1 MAGIEQLE
9 IHSKAYIV
17 RWVKVDAGHTISWS
31 VQPHRKSI
39 NFAIVKHPGTGG
51 TTFSS
56 HPDDL
61 AGLEQHTD
69 GAAESKPGLFAKR
82 DVSTA
87 QDQLAK
93 KGFIPIKWHGKCE
106 ADKVSVGTYDVT
118 QGGMFGLVFDN
129 TFSKQTSKTA
139 TFVLLTY
146 PTGVPPQ
153 TARHLPNLQA
163 GPAASTSRS
172 SLGKLTNSPHVGGV
186 KSESVDSLHSH
197 GRAGRAL
204 STAGKSDGGVPSSYH
219 VGVLLK
225 RRRKKGQGYARRFF
239 SLDYT
244 TCTLSYYHNRNSSAL
259 RGAIP
264 LSLAAIAADERRRE
278 ITIDSG
284 AEVWHLK
291 ASNAKEF
298 SDWARALER
307 ASKIARGLE
316 STVSDPAPETQGRG
330 GPQPTPTVREMQQEE
345 DRDWRHVESLVSRI
359 VGTRDALRRLVKDL
373 AVEKRPSSNHGSYL
387 SPNTPT
393 VPEDSDGYF
402 TPQPDNKRPF
412 WKRKASGTSSPLT
425 PQSVQTAASGS
436 LAVPAPAAT
445 STSVPNGS
453 KSGGAVQEDQDMHD
467 HCAALLKDLD
477 SVVSEFSALL
487 NTSKRRRIPAQAPVA
502 PRMSM
507 ESTAS
512 TVEEFFDAEAGDAD
526 KSQSQV
532 MRIDHQSEEDTAASD
547 AEEVSIHDSSSV
559 SSVADEEV
567 THTGDGVSSLFP
579 VKPKSLSPLPI
590 TDVVAR
596 RKTIP
601 PAKMLPPSLIAFVRK
616 NVGKDLST
624 ISMPVSANEPISF
637 LQRMAEQLEYAQLL
651 DAAAQHSQPQQRLL
665 RVAAFAISQFSNG
678 RAKERAIR
686 KPFNPLLGETFELVR
701 SEAESAPPGGFRLL
715 VEKVSHRP
723 VRLAMQADSAHW
735 SFGQSPAPTQKFWGK
750 SAELTTDG
758 RVRVSLRL
766 PGNDGGDEHY
776 SWNTATVF
784 LRNVVM
790 GEKYVEPV
798 GTMHVCNDSTGAKA
812 VVEFRSK
819 GVFGGRGEEV
829 QVDVLG
835 PDGAHTGLSMN
846 GTWTGALKAMPGG
859 QEVWRAGSLV
869 ENAGGTYGL
878 TTFAASLNEITPVEE
893 GKLPP
898 TDCRLRPDQRL
909 AEQGE
914 LDRAEESK
922 VRLEEAQRQRR
933 KEMEE
938 RGEEYR
944 PRWFVKAAATGQD
957 GEEVWRLKGGK
968 DGYWEERAKGAWPG
982 PPRGIRI
989 AIDRGGTFTDCVGSS
1004 PDSGRADV
1012 VIKLLSEDPANYSD
1026 APLEGIRRILSHFSP
1041 GSGGPEEEIPRGQA
1055 LDTSRID
1062 SIRMGTTVA
1071 TNALL
1076 ERKGERIALVV
1087 TEGFGDCLV
1096 IGNQSRPRIFDLAI
1110 RKPEVLYESVVEVGE
1125 RVTLEDYAEDPE
1137 RRVTT
1142 VGVRVGSAEAKGAEL
1157 VMGLSGEAVRVLR
1170 RPDREVVR
1178 KQLQRVFDEEG
1189 IRSIAVC
1196 LMHAYTFP
1204 DHEALVG
1211 EVAREIGFRHISLSH
1226 ELMPM
1231 IKLVPRAT
1239 SVCADAYLTP
1249 AIKRYIAG
1257 FQQGFEGGLGT
1268 KSVARG
1274 EGGRGARCE
1283 FMQSDG
1289 GLVDVD
1295 RFTGLRAILS
1305 GPAGGVVGYA
1315 ITSYDENTKIP
1326 VIGFDMGGTST
1337 DVSRYGEGRYDHTFE
1352 TTTAGVTIQ
1361 SPQLDINTVAAGG
1374 GSMLFFRNGLFV
1386 VGPDSAGAHPGPA
1399 CYRKGGPATVTDA
1412 NLFLGRLLPEFF
1424 PKIFGKNENE
1434 GLDTEASR
1442 KVLQELAD
1450 QIYKETGK
1458 KMEVDEVAY
1467 GFLTVANEAMT
1478 RPIRSITEAKGHDTS
1493 KHRLATFGGA
1503 GGQHAVAI
1511 AKSLGI
1517 KQILIHRYSSVL
1529 SAYGMALADVVDER
1543 QEPDSTVWT
1552 DKSEVVDQ
1560 LKKKVEG
1567 LKGKSRQALQE
1578 QGFEDSN
1585 IVVEEYLNMR
1595 YRGTE
1600 SALMIVKPADGGW
1613 DFGNAFVEHHR
1624 YEFGF
1629 TLDDRDIIVDDVR
1642 VRGIGKSFRY
1652 DEKSVDEQLKTVTRK
1667 DVSAA
1672 EKRHSE
1678 AKVYFEGG
1686 RADTPIYKLSDLS
1699 VGEVV
1704 KGPAMLADG
1713 TQTIVVTPNAAAL
1726 VLETHVVIDMAE
1738 AEKDRYSK
1746 GSSGEREVDPI
1757 LLSIFGHR
1765 FMAIAEQMG
1774 RALQK
1779 TSVSTNVKE
1788 RLDFSCAIFDDAG
1801 GLVANA
1807 PHLPVHLGSMSTCV
1821 RRQAEIWKGK
1831 LKKGDVIMSNHPSYG
1846 GTHLPDVTLVMP
1858 AFDEAG
1864 DKILFYAASRAH
1876 HADIGGITAGSMPPH
1891 SRELHQEGASIK
1903 SEKLVSEG
1911 KFNEARVVELFYTEP
1926 AKQPGC
1932 SGTRCLADNIND
1944 LRAQVSANQK
1954 GISLI
1959 EGLIAEYGE
1968 ETVQF
1973 YMVAIQRNAELQVR
1987 NLLRTVHDRFQGKDL
2002 SAEDFMDDGSPIRLK
2017 ITIDPHKGEAVFDF
2031 AGTGPEVYG
2040 NINAPEAISYS
2051 AVIYTLRCMISE
2063 DIPLNQGCLVPITVK
2078 IPPHS
2083 LLSPSDNAAVVG
2095 GNVLTSQRVTDVIFK
2110 AFEACAASQGDCNNL
2125 TFGFGGNVA
2134 GQQAVR
2140 GFGYYETIAGGSGA
2154 GATWEG
2160 TDGVHTHMTN
2170 TRITDQE
2177 VFERRYPILLREF
2190 SIRKGS
2196 GGQGQHRGGDG
2207 VVRDIEFRIPVQVS
2221 ILSERRVY
2229 RPYGMAGGGDAQ
2241 CGLNLWVRRVP
2252 RKASWE
2258 TRLRRL
2264 QNDNDD
2270 TQDNDDKDTAI
2281 EYEERT
2287 INLGAKNSAPMK
2299 AGDRIIVCTPG
2310 GGGWGRVGAEKALDR
2325 GTDPTQGWKRG
2336 SHAAREEMA
2345 LQA

>member
-17 RWVKVDAGHTISWS
+17 RWVKVDVGHTISWS
-31 VQPHRKSI
+31 VQPHKKSI

-51 TTFSS
+51 TNFSS
-56 HPDDL
+56 QSDEVDSI
-61 AGLEQHTD
+61 EQHTD
-69 GAAESKPGLFAKR
+69 GTAESKPGLFAKR

-118 QGGMFGLVFDN
+118 EGGMFGLVFDN

-139 TFVLLTY
+139 TFVLLIY
-146 PTGVPPQ
+146 PTGAPPQ
-153 TARHLPNLQA
+153 TATHLPNLQA

-172 SLGKLTNSPHVGGV
+172 SLGRHVSSPRLGAVT
-186 KSESVDSLHSH
+186 SESVDSLHSH
-197 GRAGRAL
+197 TAAGRGRAF
-204 STAGKSDGGVPSSYH
+204 STAGRSDGGGAPSSYH

-239 SLDYT
+239 SLDYA

-298 SDWARALER
+298 ADWARALER

-316 STVSDPAPETQGRG
+316 SAVDEPPASESYGQTRQPALTVHHT
-330 GPQPTPTVREMQQEE
+330 QQEE
-345 DRDWRHVESLVSRI
+345 DREWQQVESLVSRI

-373 AVEKRPSSNHGSYL
+373 ASQKQSNHGTPL
-387 SPNTPT
+387 SPSTPT
-393 VPEDSDGYF
+393 VPEDSDGYLS
-402 TPQPDNKRPF
+402 PQPERKSF
-412 WKRKASGTSSPLT
+412 WKRKASGSLPSTT
-425 PQSVQTAASGS
+425 PHSFHSIAGAS
-436 LAVPAPAAT
+436 LAVPTPATAALV
-445 STSVPNGS
+445 SNGS
-453 KSGGAVQEDQDMHD
+453 NSNRALQDGRD
-467 HCAALLKDLD
+467 TYDNCAALLKDLD
-477 SVVSEFSALL
+477 SVVVEFSALL
-487 NTSKRRRIPAQAPVA
+487 NTSKRRRIPAAPASA
-502 PRMSM
+502 PPRKSI

-512 TVEEFFDAEAGDAD
+512 TVEEFFDAEAGDSD
-526 KSQSQV
+526 KSQNQLV
-532 MRIDHQSEEDTAASD
+532 LINHHSEEDTAASD
-547 AEEVSIHDSSSV
+547 ADEVSIHESSSV
-559 SSVADEEV
+559 SSVEDEEPP
-567 THTGDGVSSLFP
+567 HAEDGSSSLFP
-579 VKPKSLSPLPI
+579 TKPKSLSPLPI
-590 TDVVAR
+590 TDVIPR

-601 PAKMLPPSLIAFVRK
+601 PAKVMPPSLIAFVRK

-624 ISMPVSANEPISF
+624 ITMPVSANEPISL

-651 DAAAQHSQPQQRLL
+651 DAAAQESQAEQRLV
-665 RVAAFAISQFSNG
+665 RVAAFAVSHFSNG
-678 RAKERAIR
+678 RARERAIR
-686 KPFNPLLGETFELVR
+686 KPFNPLLGETYELVR
-701 SEAESAPPGGFRLL
+701 SEADVPGGFRLL
-715 VEKVSHRP
+715 VEKVTHRP
-723 VRLAMQADSAHW
+723 VRLAMQADSARW
-735 SFGQSPAPTQKFWGK
+735 SFAQSPAPTQKFWGK
-750 SAELTTDG
+750 SAELTTEG
-758 RVRVSLRL
+758 RVRVALRL
-766 PGNDGGDEHY
+766 PDGSEEHY
-776 SWNTATVF
+776 SWSTATVF

-798 GTMHVCNDSTGAKA
+798 GSMHVCNDSTGAKA
-812 VVEFRSK
+812 AVEFRSK

-829 QVDVLG
+829 AVELFG
-835 PDGAHTGLSMN
+835 PHGAPAGLAMS
-846 GTWTGALKAMPGG
+846 GTWTGALKATPGG
-859 QEVWRAGSLV
+859 KEVWRVGSLV
-869 ENAGGTYGL
+869 ENAAGTYGL
-878 TTFAASLNEITPVEE
+878 TIFAASLNEVTPLEK

-898 TDCRLRPDQRL
+898 TDTRLRPDQRL

-914 LDRAEESK
+914 LDQAEEWK
-922 VRLEEAQRQRR
+922 VKLEEAQRQRR
-933 KEMEE
+933 RVMEE
-938 RGEEYR
+938 RGEEHR
-944 PRWFVKAAATGQD
+944 PRWFVKAATAQD

-968 DGYWEERAKGAWPG
+968 EGYWEERARGSWSG
-982 PPRGIRI
+982 RGIRI
-989 AIDRGGTFTDCVGSS
+989 AIDRGGTFTDCVGNYNGS
-1004 PDSGRADV
+1004 DV
-1012 VIKLLSEDPANYSD
+1012 VIKLLSEDPANYDD
-1026 APLEGIRRILSHFSP
+1026 APLEGIRRIMSHFL
-1041 GSGGPEEEIPRGQA
+1041 GREIPRGQA

-1076 ERKGERIALVV
+1076 ERKGEKIALVV
-1087 TEGFGDCLV
+1087 TKGFGDCLV
-1096 IGNQSRPRIFDLAI
+1096 IGNQSRPSIFDLAI
-1110 RKPEVLYESVVEVGE
+1110 RKPDVLYSTVVEVEE

-1137 RRVTT
+1137 RRVNK
-1142 VGVRVGSAEAKGAEL
+1142 VDVRVGTADAQGADL

-1170 RPDREVVR
+1170 RPDREAVR
-1178 KQLQRVFDEEG
+1178 AQLQRVFDGG
-1189 IRSIAVC
+1189 IRSVAVC

-1211 EVAREIGFRHISLSH
+1211 ELAREIGFRHVSLSH

-1239 SVCADAYLTP
+1239 S
-1249 AIKRYIAG
+1249 RYISG

-1268 KSVARG
+1268 KSVRQG
-1274 EGGRGARCE
+1274 SKGARCE

-1295 RFTGLRAILS
+1295 KFTGLRAILS

-1315 ITSYDENTKIP
+1315 MTSYDDKTRIP

-1386 VGPDSAGAHPGPA
+1386 VGPESAGAHPGPV

-1424 PKIFGKNENE
+1424 PKIFGKNEDE
-1434 GLDTEASR
+1434 GLDPEASR
-1442 KVLQELAD
+1442 RALQELAD
-1450 QIYKETGK
+1450 QIRRETGK
-1458 KMEVDEVAY
+1458 TMDIDEVAY
-1467 GFLTVANEAMT
+1467 GFLTVANETMT

-1511 AKSLGI
+1511 AESLGI
-1517 KQILIHRYSSVL
+1517 KQILVHRYSSVL

-1543 QEPDSTVWT
+1543 QEPESAVWS
-1552 DKSEVVDQ
+1552 DKSDVVDQ
-1560 LKKKVEG
+1560 LKKKMAT
-1567 LKGKSRQALQE
+1567 LKDRSRQALRD
-1578 QGFEDSN
+1578 QGFEDSE
-1585 IVVEEYLNMR
+1585 IVFEEYLNMR

-1600 SALMIVKPADGGW
+1600 SALMIIKPTEQNGREW
-1613 DFGNAFVEHHR
+1613 DFGAAFVKHHR
-1624 YEFGF
+1624 FEFGF

-1652 DEKSVDEQLKTVTRK
+1652 EEKSVDEQLKTLARR
-1667 DVSAA
+1667 DVSAD
-1672 EKRHSE
+1672 KKHSE
-1678 AKVYFEGG
+1678 ARVYFEGG
-1686 RADTPIYKLSDLS
+1686 RVNTPIYKLESLA

-1704 KGPAMLADG
+1704 RGPAMLADG
-1713 TQTIVVTPNAAAL
+1713 TQTIVVTPSAAAL
-1726 VLETHVVIDMAE
+1726 VLETHVVIDLPE
-1738 AEKDRYSK
+1738 GDNKDHSSE
-1746 GSSGEREVDPI
+1746 GSVEREVDPI

-1788 RLDFSCAIFDDAG
+1788 RLDFSCAIFDATG

-1831 LKKGDVIMSNHPSYG
+1831 LAKGDVIISNHPSYG
-1846 GTHLPDVTLVMP
+1846 GTHLPDVTLIMP
-1858 AFDEAG
+1858 AFNEAG

-1891 SRELHQEGASIK
+1891 SRELQQEGAAIK
-1903 SEKLVSEG
+1903 SEKIVSEG
-1911 KFNEARVVELFYTEP
+1911 RFDEERVVELFYREP
-1926 AKQPGC
+1926 AKRPGC

-1959 EGLIAEYGE
+1959 EGLIGEYGE

-1973 YMVAIQRNAELQVR
+1973 YMVAIQNNAELQVR
-1987 NLLRTVHDRFQGKDL
+1987 SLLRSVHDRFQGKDL
-2002 SAEDFMDDGSPIRLK
+2002 SAEDFMDDGSPIRLR
-2017 ITIDPHKGEAVFDF
+2017 IAIDRDRGEAVFDF

-2051 AVIYTLRCMISE
+2051 AIIYALRCMISA
-2063 DIPLNQGCLVPITVK
+2063 DIPLNQGCLKPVTVR
-2078 IPPHS
+2078 IPPGS
-2083 LLSPSDNAAVVG
+2083 LLSPSDGAAVVG
-2095 GNVLTSQRVTDVIFK
+2095 GNVLTSQRVTDVILR

-2125 TFGFGGNVA
+2125 TFGFGGNLA
-2134 GQQAVR
+2134 GQAEVR

-2154 GATWEG
+2154 GPTWEG
-2160 TDGVHTHMTN
+2160 TDGVHVHMTN
-2170 TRITDQE
+2170 TRITDSE
-2177 VFERRYPILLREF
+2177 VFERRYPVLLREF
-2190 SIRKGS
+2190 SIRGGS
-2196 GGQGQHRGGDG
+2196 GGRGQHRGGHG

-2221 ILSERRVY
+2221 ILSERRVF
-2229 RPYGMAGGGDAQ
+2229 RPYGMAGGEDGQ
-2241 CGLNLWVRRVP
+2241 CGLNVWVRRV
-2252 RKASWE
+2252 KKAASWE
-2258 TRLRRL
+2258 SSLRELRE
-2264 QNDNDD
+2264 QK
-2270 TQDNDDKDTAI
+2270 TGKDGQQEGGVGGDGEKDEEEA
-2281 EYEERT
+2281 EYEERF
-2287 INLGAKNSAPMK
+2287 INLGGKNSAPME

-2310 GGGWGRVGAEKALDR
+2310 GGGWGKVGEDKAL
-2325 GTDPTQGWKRG
+2325 GQAADPMQSWKKG
-2336 SHAAREEMA
+2336 SHAAREETA